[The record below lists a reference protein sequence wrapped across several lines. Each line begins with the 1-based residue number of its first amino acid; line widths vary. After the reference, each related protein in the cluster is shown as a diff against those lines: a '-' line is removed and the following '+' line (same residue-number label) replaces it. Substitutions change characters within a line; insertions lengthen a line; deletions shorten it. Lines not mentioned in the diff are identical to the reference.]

1 MQYSDQLKII
11 IQHALI
17 FIATLLI
24 GYLTF
29 AHQKLDLY
37 FKTKSAFLSFH
48 QNQTNYI
55 QESKQLAHLKKA
67 LLNYQQKA
75 SKRYKQPLTTNDCI
89 KSITGLMKT
98 AQLKLIEITP
108 TYHKEKVTIAII
120 TKGQFADF
128 IHFLTRLQTSVI
140 PIIIGNISLQ
150 KNRFKL
156 TAQIL
161 DHITNTLIK
170 NKIIKNSNT

>member
-1 MQYSDQLKII
+1 MLYLSQFKII
-11 IQHALI
+11 IQHAFI

-29 AHQKLDLY
+29 THQKLDLY
-37 FKTKSAFLSFH
+37 LKTKSALLTFH
-48 QNQTNYI
+48 QNQTTYI
-55 QESKQLAHLKKA
+55 QETKQLAHLKKA

-75 SKRYKQPLTTNDCI
+75 SKRYKQPFTTNDCI

-98 AQLKLIEITP
+98 AQLKLTEITP
-108 TYHKEKVTIAII
+108 TYHKGKVTIAII

-128 IHFLTRLQTSVI
+128 IHFLKQLQTSVI
-140 PIIIGNISLQ
+140 PIIISNISLQ
-150 KNRFKL
+150 KNQFKL

-161 DHITNTLIK
+161 DHISNTLIK
-170 NKIIKNSNT
+170 NKIIKNSDT